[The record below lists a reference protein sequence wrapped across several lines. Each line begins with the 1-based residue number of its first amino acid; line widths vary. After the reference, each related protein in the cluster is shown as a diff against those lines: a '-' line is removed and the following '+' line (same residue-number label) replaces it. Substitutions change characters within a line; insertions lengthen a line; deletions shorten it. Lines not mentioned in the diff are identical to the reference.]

1 MHASNAPDHILNAR
15 LPRWLLPHA
24 WPTSAG
30 QPNRMVTNTSN
41 QKLRPRIANR
51 MMIT

>member
-24 WPTSAG
+24 WPASAG
-30 QPNRMVTNTSN
+30 QPALADLHLVQGRDRKSVV
-41 QKLRPRIANR
+41 
-51 MMIT
+51 